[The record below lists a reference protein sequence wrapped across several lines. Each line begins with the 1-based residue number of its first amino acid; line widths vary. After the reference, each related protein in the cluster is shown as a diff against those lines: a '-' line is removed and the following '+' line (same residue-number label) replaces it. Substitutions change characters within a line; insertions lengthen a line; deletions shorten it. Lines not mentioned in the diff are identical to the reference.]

1 MECKREIKKGA
12 KYLDL
17 KGIFTHLCVADT
29 PSQDEVTRKQ
39 IQEFRKVCVSMNEVG
54 LQEIHCLNSVEG
66 LWYPP
71 SVGDF
76 SRLEIILYGLKPDY
90 SNEIPKEIIP
100 ALEWKIVIFMI
111 KTIPKEKI
119 MDYG

>member
-1 MECKREIKKGA
+1 MKKGA

-76 SRLEIILYGLKPDY
+76 SR
-90 SNEIPKEIIP
+90 
-100 ALEWKIVIFMI
+100 
-111 KTIPKEKI
+111 
-119 MDYG
+119 